1 MNLKKGDY
9 VIYKKTGQLVCNTR
23 KKPLKV
29 RKIEPAEEFYGH
41 VFKKIAQKFVV
52 VYENGQFDFIENVEK
67 ASPLLLELL

>member
-9 VIYKKTGQLVCNTR
+9 VVYKKTGMVVCNTR

-29 RKIEPAEEFYGH
+29 RKIESAAEFYR
-41 VFKKIAQKFVV
+41 IAAFQRDDRLVV
-52 VYENGQFDFIENVEK
+52 VYEDGQFDFIENVEK